1 MEVILIQEYKEM
13 HKLRNNYSWIHSES
27 YWLGSSFGT
36 SDNKVISVA
45 DDIFFQVECILDG
58 HLGVRPVIEFT
69 LE

>member
-27 YWLGSSFGT
+27 YWLGYSFGT
-36 SDNKVISVA
+36 SDS
-45 DDIFFQVECILDG
+45 
-58 HLGVRPVIEFT
+58 LGVRPVIEFT